1 MPSTDETG
9 KNTRFNA
16 PLVSFLAALS
26 SAISIVEDSFL
37 PFIPLPGVSFG
48 LNNAVFLV
56 NIDKLKAKE
65 LLAAQILKAAIS
77 GILFRGLNLN
87 YLALSFSGALASSAV
102 LLFYKKFL
110 SRRGFFARQ
119 RICAFFFCPCRCAD
133 FNIFFDARQSGTFF
147 LPAAIRSCIGCGR
160 CACRSLCKPNKN
172 EDAVSRSSTQKGP
185 NCPQL

>member
-9 KNTRFNA
+9 KSTRFNA

-65 LLAAQILKAAIS
+65 LLAAQILKVAIS

-110 SRRGFFARQ
+110 SRRGFSLVSASALSSSAHVAVQISISSLMLGSPAPFSYLPLSGAASVAAGALVGVFANLTRM
-119 RICAFFFCPCRCAD
+119 RMR
-133 FNIFFDARQSGTFF
+133 
-147 LPAAIRSCIGCGR
+147 
-160 CACRSLCKPNKN
+160 
-172 EDAVSRSSTQKGP
+172 
-185 NCPQL
+185 